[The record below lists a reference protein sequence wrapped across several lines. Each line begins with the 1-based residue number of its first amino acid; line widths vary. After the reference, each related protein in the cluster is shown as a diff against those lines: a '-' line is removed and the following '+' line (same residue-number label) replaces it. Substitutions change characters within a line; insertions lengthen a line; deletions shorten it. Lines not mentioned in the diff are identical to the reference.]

1 MSSGLPYFNRELS
14 WLAFNERVLAQAQDE
29 STPLL
34 ERVKFLSIFSSN
46 LDEFYMVRVAGLR
59 RKVVKGSSQYSP
71 DRLSPAEQISA
82 IRSRVAMLLVTRRDL
97 WQASLLPAL
106 GREGIELVPMCALSE
121 EEREQV
127 AAFFESQVFPVL
139 TPLVVGPAHPFPW
152 ISNLSLSLAVDVRD
166 PETGVEHFARVKVPG
181 ILPRW
186 VATGSG
192 RRFVAL
198 EAVIGAHLE
207 YLFAEM
213 EILRW
218 FTFRVTR
225 YSDLDL
231 GQLEEPEDL
240 LETIEERVFQ
250 RRFGEVV
257 RLEVQRDMPMEMRQ
271 LLVDELS
278 SGENTEL
285 AVHVSDDVQAVDDL
299 LAMGD
304 LMQLA
309 ALDIPD
315 LKDAPHVPLI
325 PPAFHEGQNVFDVI
339 RSRDVLVHH
348 PYESFAGSVEA
359 FLDAA
364 ASDPSVLAIKATL
377 YRTSGDGSLERALTQ
392 AAEAGKQV
400 ALLIE
405 LQARFDEASNI
416 NFARNMESYGIHVA
430 YGQPGLKTH
439 AKTVLVVRRDSD
451 GIRRY
456 LHLGTGNYN
465 SRTARVYTDVGLF
478 TCNPLLAADL
488 SDLFNSLT
496 GISHRRHYRRLAV
509 APSSLRRRTLELI
522 EREAA
527 HAAAG
532 CKAHIIA
539 KMNALVDSEV
549 IEALYRASQA
559 GVDIDLIVRGICCL
573 VPGLEG
579 VSERIRVV
587 SIVGRFLEH
596 SRILYFAN
604 AESPE
609 YYISSADWMP
619 RNFDRRVEVMV
630 PVEDR
635 ALHAQVR
642 RVLEVCLS
650 DNCEAW
656 DLGSDGG
663 YLRRSPVR
671 ESDTGEGPQA
681 GHDTVRSAARDA
693 TRDATCHAAQSLL
706 IHHPWGKADI

>member
-1 MSSGLPYFNRELS
+1 MSGGLPCFNRELS

-29 STPLL
+29 RTPLL
-34 ERVKFLSIFSSN
+34 ERIKFLSIFSSN

-82 IRSRVAMLLVTRRDL
+82 IRSRVAMLLEARRDL
-97 WQASLLPAL
+97 WHMNLLPAL
-106 GREGIELVPMCALSE
+106 GREGIELVPMRALSE

-152 ISNLSLSLAVDVRD
+152 ISNLSLSLAVEVRD
-166 PETGVEHFARVKVPG
+166 PETGAEHFARVKVPG

-186 VATGSG
+186 VATGAG

-198 EAVIGAHLE
+198 EGVIGAHLE

-257 RLEVQRDMPMEMRQ
+257 RLEVQRNMPVEMRQ
-271 LLVDELS
+271 LLVEELS
-278 SGENTEL
+278 SGERAEL
-285 AVHVSDDVQAVDDL
+285 AVHASEDVQAVDDL

-304 LMQLA
+304 LMQLV
-309 ALDIPD
+309 ALEMPG

-325 PPAFHEGQNVFDVI
+325 PPVFDEGQNVFDVI

-456 LHLGTGNYN
+456 VHIGTGNYN
-465 SRTARVYTDVGLF
+465 SRTARLYTDVGLF
-478 TCNPLLAADL
+478 TCNPLIAADL

-496 GISHRRHYRRLAV
+496 GISHRRNYRRLAV
-509 APSSLRRRTLELI
+509 APSGLRRRTLELI

-527 HAAAG
+527 HAAGGNSAR
-532 CKAHIIA
+532 IIA
-539 KMNALVDSEV
+539 KMNALVDAEV

-573 VPGLEG
+573 VPGLRG

-596 SRILYFAN
+596 SRIFYFAN

-635 ALHAQVR
+635 ALHAGVR
-642 RVLEVCLS
+642 RVLDACLS

-656 DLGSDGG
+656 DLGSDGS
-663 YLRRSPVR
+663 YLRRSPAR
-671 ESDTGEGPQA
+671 DSATGAGPLA
-681 GHDTVRSAARDA
+681 RRAAVRSEARA
-693 TRDATCHAAQSLL
+693 TVHHAAQSLL
-706 IHHPWGKADI
+706 IRHPWGKADI